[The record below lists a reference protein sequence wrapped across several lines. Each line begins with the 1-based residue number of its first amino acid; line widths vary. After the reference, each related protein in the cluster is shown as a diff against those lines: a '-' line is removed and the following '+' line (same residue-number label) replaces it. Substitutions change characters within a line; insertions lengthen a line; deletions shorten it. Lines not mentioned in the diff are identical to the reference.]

1 MKRLLLPLLAAL
13 ALPTTVNAL
22 PWNNDIVV
30 KTKVGEK
37 FIVKDSTVT
46 TIFTDKS
53 YLIERIKKAIDQNQ
67 SGYDKCVATILGKRQ
82 CKNIWKPEKYKAK
95 YLSYINKVRDNFP
108 NENLYA
114 NIYFTPIFQ
123 DLNGN
128 KRPSEEMNAYCINK
142 NLNNEN
148 QVFINTWEY
157 GADSDGLT
165 PDNLESYGYYVK
177 DQLKIDVCEKYAK
190 FE

>member
-13 ALPTTVNAL
+13 ALPTAVNAL

-53 YLIERIKKAIDQNQ
+53 YLIKEIEKTIDQNQ

-108 NENLYA
+108 DENLYEK
-114 NIYFTPIFQ
+114 IFISPQ
-123 DLNGN
+123 
-128 KRPSEEMNAYCINK
+128 Y
-142 NLNNEN
+142 
-148 QVFINTWEY
+148 
-157 GADSDGLT
+157 
-165 PDNLESYGYYVK
+165 
-177 DQLKIDVCEKYAK
+177 LKI
-190 FE
+190 